1 MRPMHA
7 VPLIAACMWL
17 APAGLRAQQVAP
29 LAPID
34 QAAPAALAPFTGT
47 SQVFRD
53 DKPLGR
59 ATMRLVNTAGA
70 RWRIDL
76 DILGTRGLAGIA
88 GINIQQSTVFDVV
101 GGQYRPV
108 TQATV
113 RHALFRTRKTTG
125 IYDWGKG
132 AARWTG
138 DIKAS
143 RRGREIALQP
153 GDMSG
158 LLINLALVR
167 DARPGATLRYRFV
180 DDGRMRPH
188 EYAASAETE
197 GVRVGDIDYEA
208 RRIDRVQSGN
218 DRTVVWVARDVPL
231 PVRIHMKDG
240 DDPALDLMLIQYQGA
255 TP

>member
-1 MRPMHA
+1 MRLMHA
-7 VPLIAACMWL
+7 VPLIVACMWL

-29 LAPID
+29 LAPAD
-34 QAAPAALAPFTGT
+34 QAVPTALAPFTGT
-47 SQVFRD
+47 YQVFRD

-59 ATMRLVNTAGA
+59 ATMRLVNTTGA

-132 AARWTG
+132 TARWTG

-208 RRIDRVQSGN
+208 RRIDRVLSGN

>member
-1 MRPMHA
+1 MRPA
-7 VPLIAACMWL
+7 PLVLLIAASLL
-17 APAGLRAQQVAP
+17 AASPVVPAQEAAAQS
-29 LAPID
+29 
-34 QAAPAALAPFTGT
+34 QAATATPMALAPFTGT
-47 SQVFRD
+47 YQVFRD

-59 ATMRLVNTAGA
+59 ATMRLVNTSGN

-76 DILGTRGLAGIA
+76 GILGTRGLAGLA

-101 GGQYRPV
+101 GGQYRPI

-125 IYDWGKG
+125 TYDWSKG
-132 AARWTG
+132 TATWSG

-143 RRGREIALQP
+143 RRDRGIALQA

-167 DARPGATLRYRFV
+167 DARPGATLHYRFV

-188 EYAASAETE
+188 EYVVSAGPE
-197 GVRVGDIDYEA
+197 GVQAGDIGYEA
-208 RRIDRVQSGN
+208 HRIDRVRSGD

-231 PVRIHMKDG
+231 PVRIHMQDG
-240 DDPALDLMLIQYQGA
+240 GDPPLDLMLIQYQGA